1 MVEGRVEADDL
12 RKIGVDPGNGAD
24 SGEIV
29 GLVERRERAK
39 RLQGVEQ
46 DRVDPLR
53 RGKAGAAVNDPV
65 ADRDDL
71 PVTKMVRGPC
81 KQIFEQIGMGQ
92 RRPSGQSRSIRTSPS
107 TERMRRAGAIPIFSI
122 LPLADKVRLSGLP
135 SV

>member
-1 MVEGRVEADDL
+1 M
-12 RKIGVDPGNGAD
+12 
-24 SGEIV
+24 
-29 GLVERRERAK
+29 ERRERAK

-92 RRPSGQSRSIRTSPS
+92 RRPIRPVAVYQDFTLDGADAESGCNTDLFDLAACRQGEAVRIA
-107 TERMRRAGAIPIFSI
+107 ERIERELDAR
-122 LPLADKVRLSGLP
+122 
-135 SV
+135 